1 MLVWETDAAALMT
14 RVQAVYKKLMRE
26 PVSLKDL
33 RDLQPQVAKGLEE
46 LLVYEGD
53 VESTYSQTFQVP
65 SNVFTLFN
73 AFTLSNVLFGC
84 R

>member
-1 MLVWETDAAALMT
+1 M

-46 LLVYEGD
+46 LLSYEGD
-53 VESTYSQTFQVP
+53 VENTYFQTFQVP
-65 SNVFTLFN
+65 SDLF
-73 AFTLSNVLFGC
+73 ASSSVRCDVTFFRCVLF
-84 R
+84 